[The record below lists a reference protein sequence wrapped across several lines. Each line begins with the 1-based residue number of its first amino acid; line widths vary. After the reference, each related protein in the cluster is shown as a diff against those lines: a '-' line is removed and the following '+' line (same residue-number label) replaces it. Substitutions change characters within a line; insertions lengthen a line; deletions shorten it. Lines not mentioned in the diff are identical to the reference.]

1 MLKTKCI
8 LEEVCDSDGLR
19 ISVMSRHT
27 LDDGV
32 TPDSRITSASYD
44 SRLPSLAPPSQLL
57 RDYYKWGL
65 SWDKFEKKYLEYINE
80 PWIQT
85 EIQRLASKS
94 LESDITLLCIEESPE
109 NCHRRLLAEE
119 CKKYE
124 PGLVLDV
131 R

>member
-8 LEEVCDSDGLR
+8 LESKEESDGLR

-27 LDDGV
+27 LEDGV
-32 TPDSRITSASYD
+32 TPDLRITSSSYD
-44 SRLPSLAPPSQLL
+44 LRMPSLAPPSQLL

-65 SWDKFEKKYLEYINE
+65 SWDKFEKKYLEYVNK
-80 PWIQT
+80 PWIVN
-85 EIQRLASKS
+85 EIKKLASRS
-94 LESDITLLCIEESPE
+94 LNNDITLLCIEESSE
-109 NCHRRLLAEE
+109 YCHRRLLAEE

-124 PGLVLDV
+124 SSLVLDV